1 MEFRKNGFNDQD
13 AAQLAKISSMFQNVA
28 DETISAGDSAGFIIS
43 QLIAF
48 NQTSGDVA
56 ANATHIVDAVNSVS
70 NAFSVSS
77 GDLSKALGIVASS
90 SGAMG
95 NSMEETLAMTVA
107 ITEQTRNATKAARS
121 LNTIF
126 ARLSQTTD
134 ANSDTG
140 KALVAIYDQLGI
152 SLTDADGQLRSSF
165 DILTDLSK
173 QWGNLDKNTQ
183 NYIALTSAGSNQLN
197 AFLALMNNF
206 SHATDAAKTAL
217 ESQGSAMRENS
228 AYMESIQAK
237 LSQLQS
243 TFQDFANNIISS
255 DLAKA
260 VLDLANGLLQIANTD
275 LGQIVTQIVLLTGLG
290 WGATSLTKALGIF
303 KVGIEQFKILGQ
315 VAGAAGAAGGIT
327 SVADAFAALS
337 LAGGAALPIILGVAT
352 ALAVGGALWK
362 ATEDSRKSFGELET
376 EIGNTNDKL
385 QTNKERLKE
394 INALPWNERTQE
406 ILNEK
411 EALEKENGELQAQ
424 IDKLETLS
432 KKKAKQTLSG
442 GYVTGERIQVS
453 GITGQYA
460 GRFDAGLQG
469 QSFESYEELVK
480 YLDNYIPGASKKTRQ
495 ELEALGVQF
504 ETVQGQVYKTGEDY
518 EQYLIKQAN
527 ELSNKLKTNHQ
538 LTDDDLKQYNEVIS
552 KLDTLAQA
560 HQLVG
565 DNSTAARDALDGL
578 NSSYEDAVKFT
589 EQYGNATELS
599 QKQVDDLI
607 KVFPEAKNQIIKV
620 GDAYYYTG
628 NGALQAVNE
637 ILDANGNI
645 VASEKSKVD
654 QVIAQLKRQL
664 DAYAAV
670 VEAKRG
676 VYSGFLKSGMGNSK
690 EAKEA
695 ESEWLSAAKAWDEI
709 RQARDKIGSALAEG
723 RVTYTGTPTRIN
735 LGNKGNGSKSTGKGT
750 KSTSTKDTV
759 LENYK
764 ERVNVLKSELAL
776 MQERGDNEE
785 AQVTKMRQIQDA
797 LHQQAEYMR
806 KVGSS
811 EADINAL
818 SQEHWQ
824 YTKKINELYK
834 QRLETQK
841 ELAETQKDELNA
853 QKEQADKEYQLI
865 SKYAQHVADEQIA
878 LLDKQIEALEQV
890 NDELDKQAQKE
901 KYLQDLATAK
911 SKRLYVFKDGRFQY
925 VEDVDAVSQAES
937 ELAEYER
944 EQALES
950 QKESLESQKKMWEDY
965 KDGWSNLTSEYEIEQ
980 GRLLYLQKYGT
991 SIEQQTWNT
1000 RLSNL
1005 ASFKSSYLKQI
1016 EEIEAALAK
1025 LQALQAALDAKQWA
1039 ISGQDWKPGY
1049 NTGVN
1054 VSAGGINKDYVDV
1067 LGYDSTTDYSALKK
1081 EQGYLTPEQEQQ
1093 RQNKINDMYGG
1104 KDPYKGGSS
1113 SGGSSVSSSS
1123 SKDRKSTAQSAL
1135 EKSKQ
1140 TGKKVSLGG
1149 GVSIDY
1155 SKINK
1160 HAEGTLGTSGGL
1172 SLVGEQGPELRVLG
1186 QGDGVLPADITRN
1199 LWDWGKINP
1208 SNISGNT
1215 THIFNIDNL
1224 TLPNVNDAKS
1234 LVAGLKNLAY
1244 QRAYKRA

>member
-1 MEFRKNGFNDQD
+1 
-13 AAQLAKISSMFQNVA
+13 
-28 DETISAGDSAGFIIS
+28 
-43 QLIAF
+43 
-48 NQTSGDVA
+48 
-56 ANATHIVDAVNSVS
+56 
-70 NAFSVSS
+70 
-77 GDLSKALGIVASS
+77 
-90 SGAMG
+90 
-95 NSMEETLAMTVA
+95 MTA
-107 ITEQTRNATKAARS
+107 ITEQTKNASKASRG
-121 LNTIF
+121 LNSIMANLAQVLDDASSNGKKITEIF
-126 ARLSQTTD
+126 
-134 ANSDTG
+134 
-140 KALVAIYDQLGI
+140 KQLGVEMYEN
-152 SLTDADGQLRSSF
+152 GQLKSGY
-165 DILTDLSK
+165 DLLAGLAEK
-173 QWGNLDKNTQ
+173 WDTLDNNSQK
-183 NYIALTSAGSNQLN
+183 YIATTIAGTTQLN
-197 AFLALMNNF
+197 NFLALMNNF
-206 SHATDAAKTAL
+206 DHAVGATNKAL
-217 ESQGSAMRENS
+217 ESQGSAMREND

-243 TFQDFANNIISS
+243 TFQDFANNVISS

-303 KVGIEQFKILGQ
+303 KVGIEQFKNLAGVIAG
-315 VAGAAGAAGGIT
+315 VGAAGSIT
-327 SVADAFAALS
+327 
-337 LAGGAALPIILGVAT
+337 LPIILGIASV
-352 ALAVGGALWK
+352 LAIGGALWK
-362 ATEDSRKSFGELET
+362 ATEDSRKSFEELKT
-376 EIGNTNDKL
+376 EIGDTNDKL

-394 INALPWNERTQE
+394 INNLPWNERTQE

-411 EALEKENGELQAQ
+411 EALEKENDELQAQ

-432 KKKAKQTLSG
+432 EKKAEQALSG
-442 GYVTGERIQVS
+442 GYVTGDKIQVA

-504 ETVQGQVYKTGEDY
+504 ETVQGQVYKTGEAY
-518 EQYLIKQAN
+518 EQDLIQQAN

-538 LTDDDLKQYNEVIS
+538 LTDEDLEQYNEVTS

-565 DNSTAARDALDGL
+565 DNSTAARNALDGL
-578 NSSYEDAVKFT
+578 NSSYKDAVGYTQKYGEAST
-589 EQYGNATELS
+589 ESSRKVTDLVNSLATAAS
-599 QKQVDDLI
+599 QSGKTEAAFYQLVAAE
-607 KVFPEAKNQIIKV
+607 KVFNNTSLNVSEKIA
-620 GDAYYYTG
+620 
-628 NGALQAVNE
+628 ALQQLAAQAG
-637 ILDANGNI
+637 ITATLLT
-645 VASEKSKVD
+645 ASSTATHD
-654 QVIAQLKRQL
+654 QMSGYIRTQRMKGMSESQATQSYLQSIYKEFMSFTPTVPTSLK
-664 DAYAAV
+664 AP
-670 VEAKRG
+670 
-676 VYSGFLKSGMGNSK
+676 SGGGTK
-690 EAKEA
+690 
-695 ESEWLSAAKAWDEI
+695 
-709 RQARDKIGSALAEG
+709 
-723 RVTYTGTPTRIN
+723 TGT
-735 LGNKGNGSKSTGKGT
+735 K
-750 KSTSTKDTV
+750 TSTKTTKKDTI
-759 LENYK
+759 LESYK

-785 AQVTKMRQIQDA
+785 AQVAKMRQIQDA

-841 ELAETQKDELNA
+841 ELAEKQKDELNA

-965 KDGWSNLTSEYEIEQ
+965 KDGWSNLTDEYEIEQ
-980 GRLLYLQKYGT
+980 GRLLYLQKYGA

-1025 LQALQAALDAKQWA
+1025 LQALQAALDVKQWA

-1054 VSAGGINKDYVDV
+1054 VSADGINKDYVDV
-1067 LGYDSTTDYSALKK
+1067 LGYDPTTDYSALEK

-1104 KDPYKGGSS
+1104 KDPYQGSSS
-1113 SGGSSVSSSS
+1113 SGGSSESSSS
-1123 SKDRKSTAQSAL
+1123 SGGSKHSVSQMRDEANAAL
-1135 EKSKQ
+1135 EESKQ
-1140 TGKKVSLGG
+1140 TGHKVSLGG

-1160 HAEGTLGTSGGL
+1160 HAEGTLGTPGGL

-1186 QGDGVLPADITRN
+1186 QGDGVIPADITRN

-1208 SNISGNT
+1208 NNIGGNT

>member
-173 QWGNLDKNTQ
+173 QWGHLDKNTQ

-206 SHATDAAKTAL
+206 GHATEAANTAL
-217 ESQGSAMRENS
+217 DSQGSAMRENS

-243 TFQDFANNIISS
+243 TFQDFANNVITS

-275 LGQIVTQIVLLTGLG
+275 LGQIVAQIVLLTGLG

-337 LAGGAALPIILGVAT
+337 LAGGAALPIIFGVAT

-362 ATEDSRKSFGELET
+362 ATEDSRKSFVELET

-385 QTNKERLKE
+385 QANKERIKE

-411 EALEKENGELQAQ
+411 DALEKENEELQAQ

-432 KKKAKQTLSG
+432 KKKAKQALNG
-442 GYVTGERIQVS
+442 GYVTGDKIQVS

-469 QSFESYEELVK
+469 QSFETYEELVK

-504 ETVQGQVYKTGEDY
+504 ETVQGQVYKTGEAY
-518 EQYLIKQAN
+518 EQDLIQQAN

-538 LTDDDLKQYNEVIS
+538 LTDEDLEQYNEVTS

-565 DNSTAARDALDGL
+565 DESTAARDALDGL
-578 NSSYEDAVKFT
+578 NSSYKNAVEYTQKYGEAST
-589 EQYGNATELS
+589 ESSRKVTDLVNSLATAAS
-599 QKQVDDLI
+599 QSGKTKAAFYQL
-607 KVFPEAKNQIIKV
+607 
-620 GDAYYYTG
+620 
-628 NGALQAVNE
+628 
-637 ILDANGNI
+637 
-645 VASEKSKVD
+645 VASEKVFNNTSLNVSEKIAALQQLAAQAGITGTLLTASSTITHDQMSGYIRTQRMKGMSESQARQSYLQSIYKEFMSFTPTVPTSVGGGGGSSGSKSKSSKSSASKTYTDKALEQFKSLQKDIEHQLNLDEITEEEYYAKLEELVKQYKTDATAHMKEYGLNVNQINQNMYQYEEEIYKGRAKLAEDLAD
-654 QVIAQLKRQL
+654 QQKK
-664 DAYAAV
+664 AV
-670 VEAKRG
+670 ED
-676 VYSGFLKSGMGNSK
+676 
-690 EAKEA
+690 
-695 ESEWLSAAKAWDEI
+695 AAKAE
-709 RQARDKIGSALAEG
+709 K
-723 RVTYTGTPTRIN
+723 
-735 LGNKGNGSKSTGKGT
+735 
-750 KSTSTKDTV
+750 
-759 LENYK
+759 
-764 ERVNVLKSELAL
+764 
-776 MQERGDNEE
+776 
-785 AQVTKMRQIQDA
+785 
-797 LHQQAEYMR
+797 
-806 KVGSS
+806 
-811 EADINAL
+811 
-818 SQEHWQ
+818 
-824 YTKKINELYK
+824 
-834 QRLETQK
+834 
-841 ELAETQKDELNA
+841 
-853 QKEQADKEYQLI
+853 
-865 SKYAQHVADEQIA
+865 
-878 LLDKQIEALEQV
+878 EALEQQRSDYESAV
-890 NDELDKQAQKE
+890 NYVISKIEEQINKLEQQKSDIEKFYDDQIQALQDTNDELERQIQYEQLLNNLAQAKDKG
-901 KYLQDLATAK
+901 
-911 SKRLYVFKDGRFQY
+911 LYVFSNGQFQY
-925 VEDVDAVSQAES
+925 MQDVEAISAAQAE
-937 ELAEYER
+937 LDAYER
-944 EQALES
+944 DEALRKEVENLNKLKDQATASIDAQIEKWEEY
-950 QKESLESQKKMWEDY
+950 KEE
-965 KDGWSNLTSEYEIEQ
+965 WSNVVTQYDEEQ
-980 GRLLYLQKYGT
+980 NKLLASQLLGIDTEKANW
-991 SIEQQTWNT
+991 ET
-1000 RLSNL
+1000 RLANAQNFANKYNSIMAGL
-1005 ASFKSSYLKQI
+1005 
-1016 EEIEAALAK
+1016 
-1025 LQALQAALDAKQWA
+1025 
-1039 ISGQDWKPGY
+1039 SGG
-1049 NTGVN
+1049 GG
-1054 VSAGGINKDYVDV
+1054 VSA
-1067 LGYDSTTDYSALKK
+1067 
-1081 EQGYLTPEQEQQ
+1081 
-1093 RQNKINDMYGG
+1093 
-1104 KDPYKGGSS
+1104 S
-1113 SGGSSVSSSS
+1113 SGDGYSFSGSGSGRWTEAEMKAGFISSSSS
-1123 SKDRKSTAQSAL
+1123 SKSSKKSVDAMRGEANAAL
-1135 EKSKQ
+1135 AKSKA

-1155 SKINK
+1155 SKVKK
-1160 HAEGTLGTSGGL
+1160 HAEGTLSAQAGL

-1186 QGDGVLPADITRN
+1186 QGDGVIPADVTRN

-1208 SNISGNT
+1208 SAIASNMNN
-1215 THIFNIDNL
+1215 IFNIDNL
-1224 TLPNVNDAKS
+1224 TLPNARDAQT
-1234 LVAGLKNLAY
+1234 LIAGLKQMAY

>member
-1 MEFRKNGFNDQD
+1 
-13 AAQLAKISSMFQNVA
+13 
-28 DETISAGDSAGFIIS
+28 
-43 QLIAF
+43 
-48 NQTSGDVA
+48 
-56 ANATHIVDAVNSVS
+56 
-70 NAFSVSS
+70 
-77 GDLSKALGIVASS
+77 
-90 SGAMG
+90 
-95 NSMEETLAMTVA
+95 
-107 ITEQTRNATKAARS
+107 
-121 LNTIF
+121 
-126 ARLSQTTD
+126 
-134 ANSDTG
+134 
-140 KALVAIYDQLGI
+140 
-152 SLTDADGQLRSSF
+152 
-165 DILTDLSK
+165 
-173 QWGNLDKNTQ
+173 
-183 NYIALTSAGSNQLN
+183 
-197 AFLALMNNF
+197 MNNF
-206 SHATDAAKTAL
+206 DHAVGATNKAL
-217 ESQGSAMRENS
+217 EPQGSAMRENS
-228 AYMESIQAK
+228 AHMESIQAK

-243 TFQDFANNIISS
+243 TFQDFANNVISS

-260 VLDLANGLLQIANTD
+260 VLDLANSLLQIANTD

-303 KVGIEQFKILGQ
+303 KVGIQQFKILGQ

-337 LAGGAALPIILGVAT
+337 LAGGAALPIILGVA
-352 ALAVGGALWK
+352 AVLAVGGALWK
-362 ATEDSRKSFGELET
+362 ATEDSRKSFEELET

-411 EALEKENGELQAQ
+411 DALEKENEELQAQ
-424 IDKLETLS
+424 IDKLTVLS
-432 KKKAKQTLSG
+432 EKKAKQTLRG

-453 GITGQYA
+453 GITGEYA

-469 QSFESYEELVK
+469 QSFETYEELVK

-495 ELEALGVQF
+495 ELEELGVSF
-504 ETVQGQVYKTGEDY
+504 ETVQGQVYKTGEAY

-538 LTDDDLKQYNEVIS
+538 LTDDDLRQYEEVTS

-560 HQLVG
+560 HQIVG
-565 DNSTAARDALDGL
+565 DSSTAAHNALKGL
-578 NSSYEDAVKFT
+578 NSSYKDAVEYTQKYGEAST
-589 EQYGNATELS
+589 ESSRKVTDLVNSLATAAS
-599 QKQVDDLI
+599 QSGKTKVAFYQLVAAE
-607 KVFPEAKNQIIKV
+607 KVFNNTSLNVAEKIS
-620 GDAYYYTG
+620 
-628 NGALQAVNE
+628 ALQQLAAQAG
-637 ILDANGNI
+637 ITATLLT
-645 VASEKSKVD
+645 ASSTATHDQMSGYIRTQKMKGMSESQATQSYLQSIYKEFMSFVPTATKVD
-654 QVIAQLKRQL
+654 T
-664 DAYAAV
+664 
-670 VEAKRG
+670 G
-676 VYSGFLKSGMGNSK
+676 SGGG
-690 EAKEA
+690 
-695 ESEWLSAAKAWDEI
+695 
-709 RQARDKIGSALAEG
+709 
-723 RVTYTGTPTRIN
+723 
-735 LGNKGNGSKSTGKGT
+735 
-750 KSTSTKDTV
+750 STKTKTKKDTI

-776 MQERGDNEE
+776 MQERGDDEE
-785 AQVTKMRQIQDA
+785 AQVAKMRQIQDA

-841 ELAETQKDELNA
+841 QLVEKQKDELNT

-878 LLDKQIEALEQV
+878 LLDKQIEALEKV

-925 VEDVDAVSQAES
+925 VEDVDAVSEAES

-965 KDGWSNLTSEYEIEQ
+965 KDGWSNLTDEYEIEQ
-980 GRLLYLQKYGT
+980 GRLLYLHKYGA

-1005 ASFKSSYLKQI
+1005 ESFKSNYLKQI
-1016 EEIEAALAK
+1016 EEIEAAIAK
-1025 LQALQAALDAKQWA
+1025 LQALQVALDAKQWA

-1067 LGYDSTTDYSALKK
+1067 LGYDPNTDYSALRK

-1104 KDPYKGGSS
+1104 KDPYQGSLKSNSSGKGYSFSGSGSGGWSQAEMNEGFISSGSS
-1113 SGGSSVSSSS
+1113 GSS
-1123 SKDRKSTAQSAL
+1123 KSGTKTTDQMRSEVNAAL
-1135 EKSKQ
+1135 EKSKA
-1140 TGKKVSLGG
+1140 TGQKVSLGG

-1160 HAEGTLGTSGGL
+1160 HANGALGTPGGL

-1208 SNISGNT
+1208 NNIGGNT

-1224 TLPNVNDAKS
+1224 TLPNANDAKS

>member
-217 ESQGSAMRENS
+217 ESQGSAMREND

-237 LSQLQS
+237 LSKLQS
-243 TFQDFANNIISS
+243 RFQDFANNVISS

-260 VLDLANGLLQIANTD
+260 VLDLASALLQIANTD

-290 WGATSLTKALGIF
+290 WGTTSLTKALGIF

-362 ATEDSRKSFGELET
+362 ATEDSRKSFEELKT
-376 EIGNTNDKL
+376 EIGNVNDKL

-394 INALPWNERTQE
+394 INNLPWNERTQE

-411 EALEKENGELQAQ
+411 DALEKENGELQAQ
-424 IDKLETLS
+424 INKLETLS
-432 KKKAKQTLSG
+432 EKKAEQALSG
-442 GYVTGERIQVS
+442 GYVTGEKIQVS
-453 GITGQYA
+453 GVTGQYA

-469 QSFESYEELVK
+469 QSFETYEELVK

-495 ELEALGVQF
+495 ELEELGVSF
-504 ETVQGQVYKTGEDY
+504 ETVQGQVYKTGEAY
-518 EQYLIKQAN
+518 EQDLIQQAN

-538 LTDDDLKQYNEVIS
+538 LTDEDLEQYNEVTS

-565 DNSTAARDALDGL
+565 DNSTAARNALDGL
-578 NSSYEDAVKFT
+578 NSSYKNAVEYTQKYGEAST
-589 EQYGNATELS
+589 ESSRKVTDLVNSLAVAAS
-599 QKQVDDLI
+599 QSGKT
-607 KVFPEAKNQIIKV
+607 KVAFYQ
-620 GDAYYYTG
+620 
-628 NGALQAVNE
+628 L
-637 ILDANGNI
+637 
-645 VASEKSKVD
+645 VASEKVFNNTSLN
-654 QVIAQLKRQL
+654 IA
-664 DAYAAV
+664 
-670 VEAKRG
+670 E
-676 VYSGFLKSGMGNSK
+676 
-690 EAKEA
+690 
-695 ESEWLSAAKAWDEI
+695 
-709 RQARDKIGSALAEG
+709 KISALQQLAAQAGITATLLTASSTATHDQMSGYIRTQRMKGMSESQA
-723 RVTYTGTPTRIN
+723 TQSYLQSIYKEFMSFTPTVPTS
-735 LGNKGNGSKSTGKGT
+735 LKAPSGGGSSGGSRGKSS
-750 KSTSTKDTV
+750 KSTSTKDTK
-759 LENYK
+759 LEAYK
-764 ERVNVLKSELAL
+764 QAVQLAKSELTLA
-776 MQERGDNEE
+776 QKRGDNE
-785 AQVTKMRQIQDA
+785 QKQIEFIRKIQSA
-797 LHQQAEYMR
+797 LHNEAEYMR
-806 KVGSS
+806 SIGANQ
-811 EADINAL
+811 ADINAL
-818 SQEHWQ
+818 SAEHWE
-824 YTKKINELYK
+824 YTNQINDL
-834 QRLETQK
+834 LK
-841 ELAETQKDELNA
+841 EQKDTTQDITEELNK
-853 QKEQADKEYQLI
+853 QKSAYESAVSYVV
-865 SKYAQHVADEQIA
+865 SKIDEQIDA
-878 LLDKQIEALEQV
+878 LEKQKSDIEKFYDDQIQALQDTNDELERQIQYEQLLNNLAQAKDKGLYVFSNGQFQYMQDVEAISAAQAELDAYDRDEALRKEVERLNKLKDQAVESIDKQIEKWQEYRDEWSDIVNQYSNEQ
-890 NDELDKQAQKE
+890 DK
-901 KYLQDLATAK
+901 L
-911 SKRLYVFKDGRFQY
+911 
-925 VEDVDAVSQAES
+925 
-937 ELAEYER
+937 LAEQLFGIDT
-944 EQALES
+944 EQKNWETRLANAQEFAD
-950 QKESLESQKKMWEDY
+950 KYNAIMASLDAANGTVTSGGGY
-965 KDGWSNLTSEYEIEQ
+965 SFGGAGTGGWS
-980 GRLLYLQKYGT
+980 
-991 SIEQQTWNT
+991 
-1000 RLSNL
+1000 
-1005 ASFKSSYLKQI
+1005 
-1016 EEIEAALAK
+1016 EAEMNE
-1025 LQALQAALDAKQWA
+1025 
-1039 ISGQDWKPGY
+1039 GF
-1049 NTGVN
+1049 V
-1054 VSAGGINKDYVDV
+1054 
-1067 LGYDSTTDYSALKK
+1067 
-1081 EQGYLTPEQEQQ
+1081 
-1093 RQNKINDMYGG
+1093 
-1104 KDPYKGGSS
+1104 S
-1113 SGGSSVSSSS
+1113 SGGSSGHSKKSVSQMRSE
-1123 SKDRKSTAQSAL
+1123 ANAAL
-1135 EKSKQ
+1135 AKSKA

-1155 SKINK
+1155 SRVNK
-1160 HAEGTLGTSGGL
+1160 HAEGTLGTPGGL

-1186 QGDGVLPADITRN
+1186 QGDGVIPADITRN

-1208 SNISGNT
+1208 NNIGGNT

>member
-48 NQTSGDVA
+48 NQTTGDVA

-77 GDLSKALGIVASS
+77 SDLSKALGIVASS

-206 SHATDAAKTAL
+206 GHATDAANTAL

-237 LSQLQS
+237 LSKLQS
-243 TFQDFANNIISS
+243 RFQDFANNVISS

-260 VLDLANGLLQIANTD
+260 VLDLAGALLQIANTD

-303 KVGIEQFKILGQ
+303 KVGIEQFKNLAGVIAG
-315 VAGAAGAAGGIT
+315 VGAAGSIT
-327 SVADAFAALS
+327 
-337 LAGGAALPIILGVAT
+337 LPIILGIASV
-352 ALAVGGALWK
+352 LAIGGALWK
-362 ATEDSRKSFGELET
+362 ATEDSRKSFEELKT
-376 EIGNTNDKL
+376 EIGDTNDKL
-385 QTNKERLKE
+385 QANKERLKE
-394 INALPWNERTQE
+394 INNLPWNERTQE

-411 EALEKENGELQAQ
+411 DALKKENDELQAQ

-432 KKKAKQTLSG
+432 KKKAEQALSG
-442 GYVTGERIQVS
+442 GYVTGEKIQVS

-469 QSFESYEELVK
+469 RSFESYEELVK

-504 ETVQGQVYKTGEDY
+504 ETVQGQVYKTGEAY
-518 EQYLIKQAN
+518 EQDLIQQAN

-538 LTDDDLKQYNEVIS
+538 LTDEDLEQYNEVTS

-560 HQLVG
+560 HRLVG
-565 DNSTAARDALDGL
+565 DNSTAARNALDGL
-578 NSSYEDAVKFT
+578 NSSYKSAVEYTQKYGEAST
-589 EQYGNATELS
+589 ESSRKVTDLVNSLATAAS
-599 QKQVDDLI
+599 QSGKTEAAFYQLVAAE
-607 KVFPEAKNQIIKV
+607 KVFNNTSLNVSEKIA
-620 GDAYYYTG
+620 
-628 NGALQAVNE
+628 ALQQLAAQAG
-637 ILDANGNI
+637 ITATLLT
-645 VASEKSKVD
+645 ASSTATHD
-654 QVIAQLKRQL
+654 QM
-664 DAYAAV
+664 
-670 VEAKRG
+670 
-676 VYSGFLKSGMGNSK
+676 SGYIRTQRMKGMSESQATQSYLQSIYK
-690 EAKEA
+690 EFM
-695 ESEWLSAAKAWDEI
+695 SF
-709 RQARDKIGSALAEG
+709 
-723 RVTYTGTPTRIN
+723 TPTVPTS
-735 LGNKGNGSKSTGKGT
+735 LKAPSGGGSSGGSKGKSS
-750 KSTSTKDTV
+750 KATSTKDTK
-759 LENYK
+759 LEAYK
-764 ERVNVLKSELAL
+764 QAVELAKSELTLA
-776 MQERGDNEE
+776 QKRGDNE
-785 AQVTKMRQIQDA
+785 QKQIELIRKIQSA
-797 LHQQAEYMR
+797 LHNEAEYMR
-806 KVGSS
+806 SIGANQ
-811 EADINAL
+811 ADINAL
-818 SQEHWQ
+818 SAEHWE
-824 YTKKINELYK
+824 YTNQINEL
-834 QRLETQK
+834 
-841 ELAETQKDELNA
+841 
-853 QKEQADKEYQLI
+853 QKEQKDTTQDITEELNKQKSAYESAVSYVV
-865 SKYAQHVADEQIA
+865 SKIDEQIDA
-878 LLDKQIEALEQV
+878 LEKQKFDIEKFYDDQIQALQDTNDELERQIQYEQLLNNLAQAKDKGLYVFSNGQFQYMQDVEAISAAQAELDAYDRDEALRKEVERLNKLKDQAVDSIDKQIEKWQEYRDEWSDVVNQYSDEQ
-890 NDELDKQAQKE
+890 DK
-901 KYLQDLATAK
+901 L
-911 SKRLYVFKDGRFQY
+911 
-925 VEDVDAVSQAES
+925 
-937 ELAEYER
+937 LAE
-944 EQALES
+944 QLF
-950 QKESLESQKKMWEDY
+950 
-965 KDGWSNLTSEYEIEQ
+965 GINT
-980 GRLLYLQKYGT
+980 
-991 SIEQQTWNT
+991 EQQNWEK
-1000 RLSNL
+1000 RLSNAQEFANKYNAIM
-1005 ASFKSSYLKQI
+1005 AS
-1016 EEIEAALAK
+1016 
-1025 LQALQAALDAKQWA
+1025 LDAA
-1039 ISGQDWKPGY
+1039 SGTVTSGDGY
-1049 NTGVN
+1049 SFNGTGTGGWSEAEMN
-1054 VSAGGINKDYVDV
+1054 EGFVS
-1067 LGYDSTTDYSALKK
+1067 S
-1081 EQGYLTPEQEQQ
+1081 
-1093 RQNKINDMYGG
+1093 
-1104 KDPYKGGSS
+1104 GSS
-1113 SGGSSVSSSS
+1113 SKSSKKSVSQM
-1123 SKDRKSTAQSAL
+1123 RNEANAAL
-1135 EKSKQ
+1135 EKSKS

-1155 SKINK
+1155 SRVNK
-1160 HAEGTLGTSGGL
+1160 HAEGTLGTPGGL

-1186 QGDGVLPADITRN
+1186 QGDGVIPADITRN

-1208 SNISGNT
+1208 SNIGGNT

>member
-1 MEFRKNGFNDQD
+1 
-13 AAQLAKISSMFQNVA
+13 
-28 DETISAGDSAGFIIS
+28 
-43 QLIAF
+43 
-48 NQTSGDVA
+48 
-56 ANATHIVDAVNSVS
+56 
-70 NAFSVSS
+70 
-77 GDLSKALGIVASS
+77 
-90 SGAMG
+90 
-95 NSMEETLAMTVA
+95 
-107 ITEQTRNATKAARS
+107 
-121 LNTIF
+121 
-126 ARLSQTTD
+126 
-134 ANSDTG
+134 
-140 KALVAIYDQLGI
+140 
-152 SLTDADGQLRSSF
+152 
-165 DILTDLSK
+165 
-173 QWGNLDKNTQ
+173 
-183 NYIALTSAGSNQLN
+183 
-197 AFLALMNNF
+197 MNNF
-206 SHATDAAKTAL
+206 DHAVGATNKAL
-217 ESQGSAMRENS
+217 ESQGSAMREND

-243 TFQDFANNIISS
+243 TFQDFANNVISS

-260 VLDLANGLLQIANTD
+260 VLDLASGLLQIANTD

-315 VAGAAGAAGGIT
+315 VAGAVAAGGIT

-362 ATEDSRKSFGELET
+362 ATEDSRKSFEELKT
-376 EIGNTNDKL
+376 EIGDTNDKL
-385 QTNKERLKE
+385 QTNKERIAE

-406 ILNEK
+406 ILDEK
-411 EALEKENGELQAQ
+411 EALEKENDELQAQ

-432 KKKAKQTLSG
+432 EKKAKQALSG
-442 GYVTGERIQVS
+442 GYVTGEKIQVS

-495 ELEALGVQF
+495 ELEELGVSF
-504 ETVQGQVYKTGEDY
+504 ETVQGQVYKTGEAY
-518 EQYLIKQAN
+518 EQDLVQQAN

-538 LTDDDLKQYNEVIS
+538 LTDEDLEQYNEVTS

-565 DNSTAARDALDGL
+565 DNSTTARDALNGL
-578 NSSYEDAVKFT
+578 NSSYKNAVEYTQKYGEAST
-589 EQYGNATELS
+589 ESSRKVTDLVNSLAIAASQSGKTEAAFYQL
-599 QKQVDDLI
+599 
-607 KVFPEAKNQIIKV
+607 
-620 GDAYYYTG
+620 
-628 NGALQAVNE
+628 
-637 ILDANGNI
+637 
-645 VASEKSKVD
+645 VASEKVFNNTSLNVSEKIAALQQLAAQAGITATLLTASSTATHD
-654 QVIAQLKRQL
+654 QMSGYIRTQRMKGMSESQATQSYLQSIYKEFMSFTPTVPTSLK
-664 DAYAAV
+664 AP
-670 VEAKRG
+670 
-676 VYSGFLKSGMGNSK
+676 SGGGTKTK
-690 EAKEA
+690 TK
-695 ESEWLSAAKAWDEI
+695 
-709 RQARDKIGSALAEG
+709 
-723 RVTYTGTPTRIN
+723 TGT
-735 LGNKGNGSKSTGKGT
+735 GT
-750 KSTSTKDTV
+750 TKKDTI

-764 ERVNVLKSELAL
+764 ERVNILKSELAL

-785 AQVTKMRQIQDA
+785 AQVAKMRQIQDA

-841 ELAETQKDELNA
+841 ELAEKQKDELNA

-980 GRLLYLQKYGT
+980 GRLLYLQKYGA

-1067 LGYDSTTDYSALKK
+1067 LGYDPTTDYSALKK

-1113 SGGSSVSSSS
+1113 SGGSSGSSSS
-1123 SKDRKSTAQSAL
+1123 SKDRKSTAQNAL

-1140 TGKKVSLGG
+1140 TGQKVSLGG

-1208 SNISGNT
+1208 NNIGGNT

-1224 TLPNVNDAKS
+1224 TLPNANDAKS

>member
-173 QWGNLDKNTQ
+173 QWGHLDKNTQ

-206 SHATDAAKTAL
+206 GHATEAANTAL
-217 ESQGSAMRENS
+217 KSQGSAMREND

-243 TFQDFANNIISS
+243 TFQDFANNVISS

-362 ATEDSRKSFGELET
+362 ATEDSRKSFEELKT
-376 EIGNTNDKL
+376 EIGDTNDKL

-394 INALPWNERTQE
+394 INNLPWNERTQE
-406 ILNEK
+406 ILDEK
-411 EALEKENGELQAQ
+411 DALEKENDELQAQ

-442 GYVTGERIQVS
+442 GYVTGEKIQVS

-504 ETVQGQVYKTGEDY
+504 ETVQGQVYKTGDAY
-518 EQYLIKQAN
+518 EQDLIQQAN

-538 LTDDDLKQYNEVIS
+538 LTDEDLEQYNEITS

-578 NSSYEDAVKFT
+578 NSSYKNAVEYTQKYGEAST
-589 EQYGNATELS
+589 ESSRKVTDLVNSLVVAAS
-599 QKQVDDLI
+599 QSGKTKAAFYQL
-607 KVFPEAKNQIIKV
+607 
-620 GDAYYYTG
+620 
-628 NGALQAVNE
+628 
-637 ILDANGNI
+637 
-645 VASEKSKVD
+645 VASEKVFNNTSLNISEKIAALQQLAAQAGITATLLTASSTATHD
-654 QVIAQLKRQL
+654 QM
-664 DAYAAV
+664 
-670 VEAKRG
+670 
-676 VYSGFLKSGMGNSK
+676 SGYIRTQRMKGMSESQATQSYLQSIYK
-690 EAKEA
+690 EFM
-695 ESEWLSAAKAWDEI
+695 SF
-709 RQARDKIGSALAEG
+709 
-723 RVTYTGTPTRIN
+723 TPTVPTSV
-735 LGNKGNGSKSTGKGT
+735 GGGSSGGSKSKSSKSSATKQYTDKALEQFKSLQKDIEHQLNLGEITEEEYYAKLEELVKQYKTNATAHMKEYGLNVNQINQNMYQYEEEIYKGRA
-750 KSTSTKDTV
+750 K
-759 LENYK
+759 
-764 ERVNVLKSELAL
+764 LA
-776 MQERGDNEE
+776 DNLADQQKQAAEK
-785 AQVTKMRQIQDA
+785 AA
-797 LHQQAEYMR
+797 QAE
-806 KVGSS
+806 K
-811 EADINAL
+811 
-818 SQEHWQ
+818 
-824 YTKKINELYK
+824 
-834 QRLETQK
+834 
-841 ELAETQKDELNA
+841 
-853 QKEQADKEYQLI
+853 
-865 SKYAQHVADEQIA
+865 
-878 LLDKQIEALEQV
+878 EALEQQRSDYEKAV
-890 NDELDKQAQKE
+890 NYIISKIEEQISKLEQQKSDIEKFYDDQIQA
-901 KYLQDLATAK
+901 LQDTNGELERQIQYEQLLNNLAQAK
-911 SKRLYVFKDGRFQY
+911 DKGLYVFSNGQFQY
-925 VEDVDAVSQAES
+925 MQDVETISAAQAELDAYERDEALRKEVENLNKLKDQATASIDAQIKQWEKYKEEWFNVVNQYDEEQNKLLASQVLGIDTEKANWETRLANAQDFVSKYNSIMAGLNGGGVTSTTSGGGYRFSGAGGGGWTEAEMNEGFMPSGGSSKGSKKSVSQMRS
-937 ELAEYER
+937 EA
-944 EQALES
+944 
-950 QKESLESQKKMWEDY
+950 
-965 KDGWSNLTSEYEIEQ
+965 N
-980 GRLLYLQKYGT
+980 
-991 SIEQQTWNT
+991 
-1000 RLSNL
+1000 
-1005 ASFKSSYLKQI
+1005 
-1016 EEIEAALAK
+1016 AALAK
-1025 LQALQAALDAKQWA
+1025 
-1039 ISGQDWKPGY
+1039 
-1049 NTGVN
+1049 
-1054 VSAGGINKDYVDV
+1054 
-1067 LGYDSTTDYSALKK
+1067 
-1081 EQGYLTPEQEQQ
+1081 
-1093 RQNKINDMYGG
+1093 
-1104 KDPYKGGSS
+1104 
-1113 SGGSSVSSSS
+1113 
-1123 SKDRKSTAQSAL
+1123 SKA
-1135 EKSKQ
+1135 

-1155 SKINK
+1155 SRVNK
-1160 HAEGTLGTSGGL
+1160 HAEGTLGTPGGL

-1208 SNISGNT
+1208 KNMGGNT
-1215 THIFNIDNL
+1215 NNVFNIDNL
-1224 TLPNVNDAKS
+1224 TLPNVSDAKS

-1244 QRAYKRA
+1244 QRAYKRV